1 MVFRKQKKGRE
12 LIGQTRRSA
21 PTLIKRKAMP
31 YAKLNGIKIYYETYG
46 EGHPLLLIGGLGS
59 QIQSW
64 AVQVPI
70 YSKHFH
76 VIVFDNRGAGKSDK
90 PDVPYTTEMMAD
102 DASMLLDALGIESA
116 HIAGKSMGGMI
127 GQWIA
132 IKYPERVKRLVLG
145 CTSASRDGVGNEILG
160 MGREIATKIGMKAVW
175 LSAIFW
181 GYTRGYIEKNLGSIK
196 ETLATIPEDPEAL
209 TGYIR
214 QSFACQGHN
223 TRDLVGQIKSPTL
236 VMLGENDLSASPR
249 LSRELADLIP
259 GAELRVFHGV
269 GHGFWR
275 ERQEDVD
282 RVVLDFLL
290 S

>member
-1 MVFRKQKKGRE
+1 
-12 LIGQTRRSA
+12 
-21 PTLIKRKAMP
+21 MP
-31 YAKLNGIKIYYETYG
+31 YAKVNGIKIYYEIYG
-46 EGHPLLLIGGLGS
+46 EGYPLLLIGGLGS

-64 AVQVPI
+64 AVQVPL

-90 PDVPYTTEMMAD
+90 PDALYTTELMAD
-102 DASMLLDALGIESA
+102 DTSMLLDALGIESA

-127 GQWIA
+127 GQWLA
-132 IKYPERVKRLVLG
+132 IKYPEKVKKLVLG
-145 CTSASRDGVGNEILG
+145 CTSASRDDVGNEILG

-181 GYTRGYIEKNLGSIK
+181 GYTRDYIERNLSSII
-196 ETLATIPEDPEAL
+196 ETMGTIPEDPEAL
-209 TGYIR
+209 IGYIR

-223 TRDLVGQIKSPTL
+223 TRGLVGQIKAPTL
-236 VMLGENDLSASPR
+236 VMLGENDLSASPKR
-249 LSRELADLIP
+249 SLELADLIP
-259 GAELRVFHGV
+259 GAKLKVFKGV

-275 ERQEDVD
+275 EKQEEVD
-282 RVVLDFLL
+282 REVLDFLV